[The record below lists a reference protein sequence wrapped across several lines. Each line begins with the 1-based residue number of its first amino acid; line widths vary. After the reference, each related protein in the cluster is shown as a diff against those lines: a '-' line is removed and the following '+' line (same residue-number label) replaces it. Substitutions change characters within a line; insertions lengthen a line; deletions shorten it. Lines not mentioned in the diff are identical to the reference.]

1 MNISSIARRPFFDKF
16 FVTPCMPGF
25 LRLALIDSLSFNS
38 KTQTGG
44 AIDNFRNP
52 DFMKQKCMSG
62 LKRHY
67 KVVEEIN
74 VDGNHITTMLTMSD
88 LIQIG
93 GASAIHYCNGPFI
106 DVP

>member
-16 FVTPCMPGF
+16 FLAPSMPGF
-25 LRLALIDSLSFNS
+25 LRLALIDSLSYNS

-44 AIDNFRNP
+44 AINNFRSS
-52 DFMKQKCMSG
+52 DFKKLKCFHG
-62 LKRHY
+62 LKKHLST
-67 KVVEEIN
+67 VEEIN
-74 VDGNHITTMLTMSD
+74 LDGNHITTMLTMSD
-88 LIQIG
+88 LIQLG